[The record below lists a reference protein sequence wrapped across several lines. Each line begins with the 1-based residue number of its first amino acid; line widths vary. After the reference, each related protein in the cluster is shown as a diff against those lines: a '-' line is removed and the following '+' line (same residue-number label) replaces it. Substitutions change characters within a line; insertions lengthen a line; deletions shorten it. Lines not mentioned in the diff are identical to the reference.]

1 MSTYYK
7 IGPQVVYRIAASRIT
22 YEDANGVIQDLP
34 LTGGGG
40 GAADWNTLAN
50 KPASIGAGATN
61 AAARTAIFAAAQG
74 VNGDITSI
82 TGLTVPLTVA
92 QGGTGFS
99 TLAATKTA
107 MGIGYIG
114 TAVQSTISNL
124 DTVSA
129 SGTFLIAAG
138 CVGVPDSRAIG
149 GTVECYV
156 DSATNTAC
164 QFIVGG
170 VNTYSWIRTWNG
182 TGWRAWRLFLQ
193 QGPEL
198 LAMTPATA
206 GGADIV
212 AKFNELLDI
221 LQG

>member
-82 TGLTVPLTVA
+82 TGLTVPLTAA

-99 TLAATKTA
+99 SIAATKTA
-107 MGIGYIG
+107 MGIGHVG
-114 TAVQSTISNL
+114 TATMVSINNL
-124 DTVSA
+124 DTVTA
-129 SGTFLIAAG
+129 SGEFLIAVG

-149 GTVECYV
+149 GVAEVYV
-156 DSATNTAC
+156 DSVSNTAV
-164 QFIVGG
+164 QFIKGG
-170 VNTYSWIRTWNG
+170 NNTYCWIRTWNG
-182 TGWRAWRLFLQ
+182 SGWRAWRQFMVI
-193 QGPEL
+193 GPEL
-198 LAMTPATA
+198 LALTPATA

-212 AKFNELLDI
+212 AKHNELLDI